1 MPWRHLLAVVCVG
14 VSKDGPGGAEP
25 GPRTDQGAQA
35 SPPPPALPASLAPPR
50 GPGFP
55 FQGGREPGQACTA
68 VQPRPVSPRRP
79 PDAPPGWHRAPLA
92 CPVRV
97 AVRGPEPGGRCPHA
111 RLRLLR
117 TKARHS
123 LAAACSSEAGTPR
136 LPNFRL
142 RSPSVAG
149 CLWVPRAG
157 AWAHAE

>member
-79 PDAPPGWHRAPLA
+79 PDAPQDGTAPPWPAPSVWL
-92 CPVRV
+92 CVV
-97 AVRGPEPGGRCPHA
+97 
-111 RLRLLR
+111 L
-117 TKARHS
+117 S
-123 LAAACSSEAGTPR
+123 QEAGVRTPGFACCALKLDTAWQQPARQR
-136 LPNFRL
+136 LEPRG
-142 RSPSVAG
+142 SPTSV
-149 CLWVPRAG
+149 
-157 AWAHAE
+157 